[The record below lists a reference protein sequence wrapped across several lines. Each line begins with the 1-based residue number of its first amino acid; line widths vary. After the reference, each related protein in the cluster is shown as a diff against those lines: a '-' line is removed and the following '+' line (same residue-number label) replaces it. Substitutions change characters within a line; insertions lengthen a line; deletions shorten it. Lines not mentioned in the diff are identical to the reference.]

1 MPREEYRPTTLGE
14 LKAALAELDLP
25 DDTPLM
31 ANEVSG
37 HPNGR
42 YTGFI
47 IVAPRRVKELFRGD
61 HRRFARDEDHEPGTP
76 VQAIYVVG

>member
-1 MPREEYRPTTLGE
+1 MPKEEYRPTTLGE
-14 LKAALAELDLP
+14 LKAALAELNLP

-47 IVAPRRVKELFRGD
+47 ILAPRQVKEVQHGD
-61 HRRFARDEDHEPGTP
+61 HRRFAREDDHQPGTMT
-76 VQAIYVVG
+76 QAIYIVG